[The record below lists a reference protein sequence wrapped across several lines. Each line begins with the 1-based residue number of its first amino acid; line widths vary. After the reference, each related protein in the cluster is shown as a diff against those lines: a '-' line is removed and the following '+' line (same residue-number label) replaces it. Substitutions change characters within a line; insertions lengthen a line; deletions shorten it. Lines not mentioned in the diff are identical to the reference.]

1 MPNFSKKDISIFQK
15 LYLKYYQKELNREQ
29 AIVKINALIEL
40 LSLTIEVE
48 KSIKKNPNS
57 NISEL
62 D

>member
-1 MPNFSKKDISIFQK
+1 MPNFSKKDISRFQK

-48 KSIKKNPNS
+48 KSIKKNPN
-57 NISEL
+57 
-62 D
+62 